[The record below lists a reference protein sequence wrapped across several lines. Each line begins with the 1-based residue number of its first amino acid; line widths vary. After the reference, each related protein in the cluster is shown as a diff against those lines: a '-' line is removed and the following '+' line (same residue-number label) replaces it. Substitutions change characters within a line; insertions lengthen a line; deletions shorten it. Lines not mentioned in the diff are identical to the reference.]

1 MQYTRQ
7 IIKNRD
13 KQDMGFKKLTAG
25 LLLASF
31 TALSG
36 VPAHAQNVSPQTAPA
51 TGTRSI
57 EYANALHLAY
67 VVSQSQSIN
76 AESRNGLSGLAEEI
90 GKKTSVVPKGVIGID
105 IEKDEIAVF
114 PFIYWPVSANAPRL
128 SENAQKKVQNYINAG
143 GMIVFDTGYAGGN
156 AQSALSNMLGNVIIK
171 PLVQMDRKHT
181 LTKSFYLVAD
191 LTGGR
196 NGTIWVEAPGA
207 KGAENVSSVIIG
219 DKMWA
224 RAWVG
229 MAAQTNEDER
239 NLVLRSGINMVM
251 YALTGNYK
259 EDQIHIPSILERL
272 DR

>member
-1 MQYTRQ
+1 M
-7 IIKNRD
+7 
-13 KQDMGFKKLTAG
+13 TAG

-31 TALSG
+31 AALGS
-36 VPAHAQNVSPQTAPA
+36 VPAIAQNGAPPSTPA
-51 TGTRSI
+51 AGSTQ
-57 EYANALHLAY
+57 YANALHLAY
-67 VVSQSQSIN
+67 ILTPSQSVN
-76 AESRNGLSGLAEEI
+76 AESRNGLTGLAEEI
-90 GKKTSVVPKGVIGID
+90 GKKTAVVPKGVVGID
-105 IEKDEIAVF
+105 IERDEIAVF

-128 SENAQKKVQNYINAG
+128 SEKAQKKVQSYINAG

-156 AQSALSNMLGNVIIK
+156 AQSVLTNMLGNVTIK
-171 PLVQMDRKHT
+171 PLVQMDKKHT

-191 LTGGR
+191 LTGSR
-196 NGTIWVEAPGA
+196 NGTIWVEAPGTN
-207 KGAENVSSVIIG
+207 GAENVSSVIIG

-224 RAWVG
+224 RAWTG

-272 DR
+272 NR